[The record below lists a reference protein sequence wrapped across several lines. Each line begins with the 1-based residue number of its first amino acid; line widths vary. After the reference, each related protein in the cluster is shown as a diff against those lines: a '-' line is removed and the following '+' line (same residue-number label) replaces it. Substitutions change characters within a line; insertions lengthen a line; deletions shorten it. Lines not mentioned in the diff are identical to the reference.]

1 MIIIFKNFYL
11 KFSVFL
17 VTFHY
22 LQLCNKKILKS
33 QWITA
38 ADTWCFAYLCGWP
51 PVSRNGSSQSD
62 AELFS
67 LILLTLRLRL
77 KRQTLS
83 TAEEQGRISSLPL
96 RVSTWAWWRRVCLLI
111 FDSISPRESHDR
123 GQRQWCRGHCYE
135 SWKWNIS
142 NVIIYYGD
150 CFTRP

>member
-22 LQLCNKKILKS
+22 LQLCNKKSWNLSGLQQQIPGVLLTYVGGRQS
-33 QWITA
+33 A
-38 ADTWCFAYLCGWP
+38 RMGP
-51 PVSRNGSSQSD
+51 PQSD

-83 TAEEQGRISSLPL
+83 TAEEQGRIPSLPL
-96 RVSTWAWWRRVCLLI
+96 RVSTWAWWRRECLLI

-142 NVIIYYGD
+142 NVIIYHRD
-150 CFTRP
+150 CFTGP